1 MRGMSVPLYSTQNN
15 KTLIDAVFVRDHH
28 GDDSS
33 SFSGGNKNGMS
44 PANWSCPVSQSVPD
58 KSEILDM
65 YMHVRRDGT
74 STTDSLW
81 FFGGLSLGSNQGNRY
96 FDFEMYQTNIQ
107 YNTATHPILLFIW
120 FGLNCNHN
128 NRLQLSY

>member
-1 MRGMSVPLYSTQNN
+1 
-15 KTLIDAVFVRDHH
+15 
-28 GDDSS
+28 
-33 SFSGGNKNGMS
+33 
-44 PANWSCPVSQSVPD
+44 
-58 KSEILDM
+58 M

-128 NRLQLSY
+128 SRPQLSYLLEMKLVSLSIAEKFLCSPVRMNGV